1 MRSLLPLSLCFIA
14 ISALAQEPPNLV
26 KNPSMETITA
36 DGFAADWRGGE
47 FGKPGKNVITDT
59 TYAHTGEYS
68 IRVAT
73 SSGSFVTCA
82 GADIPVKPN
91 TTYLVSWWCKT
102 QDMTMARAYMWLQTN
117 KAQRVV
123 PNDSQYVTQDWTQ
136 HFAQYT
142 TTEDE
147 TSLHP
152 VLTTQHTSGP
162 ECFAWFDDIGIYEGG
177 FPEPIAGEYKAY
189 QRSQAGIS
197 ETALLLSKAGPH
209 RVGR

>member
-73 SSGSFVTCA
+73 SPGSFVTCA
-82 GADIPVKPN
+82 GADIPGV
-91 TTYLVSWWCKT
+91 C
-102 QDMTMARAYMWLQTN
+102 D
-117 KAQRVV
+117 
-123 PNDSQYVTQDWTQ
+123 
-136 HFAQYT
+136 
-142 TTEDE
+142 DE
-147 TSLHP
+147 GRLFMGK
-152 VLTTQHTSGP
+152 LTGN
-162 ECFAWFDDIGIYEGG
+162 
-177 FPEPIAGEYKAY
+177 
-189 QRSQAGIS
+189 
-197 ETALLLSKAGPH
+197 LLLNRPGLDCRA
-209 RVGR
+209 